1 MQGEICETSCTKQL
15 QSEVLITLEKQKQK
29 LETMIKT
36 KTQMKIS

>member
-15 QSEVLITLEKQKQK
+15 QSEVLITVDKQKHK

-36 KTQMKIS
+36 KTQIKTS